1 MDPITILTTI
11 GSVLTATGRLALQV
25 SELVQIPEE
34 VEAAANDISK
44 CERKLGELINL
55 RKKHA
60 SLLAQRPDDE
70 QRIEDTIQETWEAL
84 GRAMPILERNKIEL
98 SSRRSRQISPPPSSK
113 NPVAGLG
120 KRVRWKVQ
128 DGSLY
133 RIYEKEILQNQIE
146 VRDQIGR
153 LEQIVRFGPLE
164 AVAEQARVEE
174 GRRQES
180 LDMDRAGGDVDSLG
194 FLDRI
199 TVKEWSQLESSSSTG
214 SLVTGRERVRPASID
229 AASTSSLTQEETES
243 SLRGGIVADLM
254 ALGLDM

>member
-1 MDPITILTTI
+1 MDPVTILTTI

-44 CERKLGELINL
+44 CERKLGELIDL

-60 SLLAQRPDDE
+60 TLLAQRPDDE

-84 GRAMPILERNKIEL
+84 GRAMPILERNRIEL
-98 SSRRSRQISPPPSSK
+98 SSHRSRQTSPPPSSK

-120 KRVRWKVQ
+120 KRVCWKVQ

-146 VRDQIGR
+146 VRDQISR

-174 GRRQES
+174 GRRQEA
-180 LDMDRAGGDVDSLG
+180 LKNRVQGDVESLG
-194 FLDRI
+194 CLDPV
-199 TVKEWSQLESSSSTG
+199 TVKE
-214 SLVTGRERVRPASID
+214 
-229 AASTSSLTQEETES
+229 STSVVELDGES
-243 SLRGGIVADLM
+243 GECADIVTHVVAV
-254 ALGLDM
+254 GL